1 MARLNARRSPST
13 DSLYR
18 GRTPLDSRANTPAGI
33 SDKENQNPH
42 TERSKSSA
50 SMNPPSRPPLTAAQ
64 KLSIGNK
71 RRRLDSPQTRIDQIL
86 SQHPRRQESDDTKY
100 FDPEQDENLR
110 RDLRLEIRENHRDIH
125 GMSSTRLLEV

>member
-1 MARLNARRSPST
+1 MARLNASQRSPST

-18 GRTPLDSRANTPAGI
+18 GRTPLDSRGNTPAAT
-33 SDKENQNPH
+33 SDKENQNPQAS
-42 TERSKSSA
+42 RSKSTTSG

-64 KLSIGNK
+64 RLSIGNK
-71 RRRLDSPQTRIDQIL
+71 RRRLDSSQTRINQIL
-86 SQHPRRQESDDTKY
+86 SQHPRKEDSDDTKY

-125 GMSSTRLLEV
+125 GMS